1 MRENVAQC
9 RLAAQ
14 KVAAVKEQL
23 TILQKAV
30 AGEQQRF
37 DVIAKALDTLRQ
49 ERSLLLKGKSADEA
63 EVAVARKE
71 KELNDALETARKQV
85 EGVKTVFPACRER

>member
-63 EVAVARKE
+63 EVDVARKE
-71 KELNDALETARKQV
+71 
-85 EGVKTVFPACRER
+85 